1 MLLEIS
7 FHSVTFLLAKV
18 TDCFSYKDSVL
29 KDNHYIENASNRLI
43 NNSAEVKRIED
54 QSEITATIDPLK
66 ETDNQSLSDLES
78 IDVSETNVN
87 LRY

>member
-1 MLLEIS
+1 MLLKIS
-7 FHSVTFLLAKV
+7 FHSVTFLLAKI
-18 TDCFSYKDSVL
+18 TDCLSNKDSVL
-29 KDNHYIENASNRLI
+29 KDNHYIDNASNRLI